1 MGMSNCFSNTALSHE
16 LANALS
22 ASAGHLQELQAAES
36 QQQQQPQ
43 PQQPNPFQEASTFY
57 PPITSQPSAH
67 NLVSSPVRMGLAHT
81 RADDPGWCCIISA
94 AVLLIGQV

>member
-1 MGMSNCFSNTALSHE
+1 MSLMQVPSMGMSNCFSDTPLSHE

-22 ASAGHLQELQAAES
+22 ASPRHLQELQAAES
-36 QQQQQPQ
+36 QQQPQ

-67 NLVSSPVRMGLAHT
+67 DLVIPPDGPNLSCPHG
-81 RADDPGWCCIISA
+81 
-94 AVLLIGQV
+94 IGAYMCR